1 MCYTGNKKGEEE
13 MKRYPSNISRE
24 QFEVIREDLENAR
37 KKTRPRKVDL
47 YEVFCAVL
55 YVLKSGCQWRMLP
68 SDFPKMSTV
77 YWYFQIWTKE
87 QEDGGTLLEK
97 VLKKSGQ
104 KSALKNWQERK
115 DLVLHF
121 GCPEC

>member
-68 SDFPKMSTV
+68 SDFPKMPTV
-77 YWYFQIWTKE
+77 YWYFQIWTEE
-87 QEDGGTLLEK
+87 QEDGSTLLEK

-104 KSALKNWQERK
+104 KSALKNWQKRK